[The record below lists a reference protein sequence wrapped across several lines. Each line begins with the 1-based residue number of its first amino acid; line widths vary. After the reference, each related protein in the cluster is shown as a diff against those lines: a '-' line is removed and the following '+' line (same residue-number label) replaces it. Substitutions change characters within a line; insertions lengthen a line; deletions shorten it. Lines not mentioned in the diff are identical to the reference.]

1 MLPDFQFLFS
11 HETFLLFKLYFYQ
24 SAEALDTDKVLLDFF
39 NKGFKANIYSV
50 CYLFSLSRLDI
61 REQNDKH
68 ITKQMTQTKQ
78 YYSIT
83 DLKYC
88 KLAIPE
94 YDLAK
99 QNLIYQNNTW
109 TVDDY
114 RTIKEK
120 EIEKGINIA
129 QNKNWRRKLDS
140 KSDTPRAFARRFD
153 KMKFDPIFIR
163 AQIRR
168 NRIKSRH

>member
-68 ITKQMTQTKQ
+68 IIKQMTQTKQ

-99 QNLIYQNNTW
+99 FNLPKQHLNRWWLQNNKGKRNW
-109 TVDDY
+109 KGNKY
-114 RTIKEK
+114 RTKQKLETKIRFKERYTASVRK
-120 EIEKGINIA
+120 A
-129 QNKNWRRKLDS
+129 LWQNEVWS
-140 KSDTPRAFARRFD
+140 HFY
-153 KMKFDPIFIR
+153 
-163 AQIRR
+163 
-168 NRIKSRH
+168 